1 MTATSGV
8 AFAILLMFMQLGFY
22 TACRTS
28 ATRVYETLNF
38 DAILVS
44 TRYGNL
50 RDSGT
55 IPRNRLYQ
63 ARGLPGVRS
72 VTPLYVTAGLWRDVA
87 TRVRREIL
95 VLGVNPADR
104 PFSIDEINRCL
115 HLLARPDTAIIDRIA
130 KPIIGPHEVGT
141 VTEVNGR
148 RIEVVA
154 DYRRGT
160 GLIADGSLLVSDLT
174 MSRLLGDA
182 SLDQVQLGLVRF
194 EPGADHDAVLSQLRS
209 RLPDDTLAWS
219 REQLRAH
226 EQHFFINVKPVGFM
240 FRSGVLVGFLVGA
253 VIQYQILS
261 ADIAKHIPQYAT
273 LKAIGY
279 GPSYLY
285 RVVMKQG
292 LLFAVLGYCP
302 ALALSF
308 GLYAIVR
315 VLADLP
321 TYMTLERAA
330 AVFALSVGM
339 CTVSGLLAV
348 RKVNVA
354 DPADLF

>member
-28 ATRVYETLNF
+28 ATRVYEALDF

-44 TRYGNL
+44 TRYGHL

-55 IPRNRLYQ
+55 ILRSRLYQ
-63 ARGLPGVRS
+63 ASGVPGVQS
-72 VTPLYVTAGLWRDVA
+72 VTPLYVTAALWRNVA

-104 PFSIDEINRCL
+104 PFSVEEVNRRL
-115 HLLARPDTAIIDRIA
+115 HLLVTPDTAIIDRIA
-130 KPIIGPHEVGT
+130 KPIIGPHDIGT
-141 VTEVNGR
+141 VTELNGR

-154 DYRRGT
+154 DYGRGT

-174 MSRLLGDA
+174 ITRLLGDS
-182 SLDQVQLGLVRF
+182 SLDQVQLGLVRLA
-194 EPGADHDAVLSQLRS
+194 PGADRDAVLSELRS
-209 RLPDDTLAWS
+209 CLPDDTLAWS

-240 FRSGVLVGFLVGA
+240 FKSGVLVGFLVGA
-253 VIQYQILS
+253 VILYQILS

-279 GPSYLY
+279 GPGYLY

-302 ALALSF
+302 ALVLSF
-308 GLYAIVR
+308 GLYAVVR
-315 VLADLP
+315 ALADLP

-330 AVFALSVGM
+330 VVFVMTVGM
-339 CTVSGLLAV
+339 CSLSGLLAV